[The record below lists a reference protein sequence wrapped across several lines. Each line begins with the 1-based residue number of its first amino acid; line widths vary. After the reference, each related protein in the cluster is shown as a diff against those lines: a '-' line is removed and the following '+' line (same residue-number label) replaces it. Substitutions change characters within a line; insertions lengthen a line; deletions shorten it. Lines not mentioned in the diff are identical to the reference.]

1 MSKTVYFVRHGQSK
15 ANVAGLTA
23 GAELDTP
30 LTDDG
35 RAQARKAGEELRG
48 KDIDLIVC
56 SPLERAHDTARLI
69 AEIIGYDQAK
79 IVTNEAFIERR
90 VGKFSGRPHQEYV
103 EAVQS
108 KAPVDGLE
116 TSEEMHKR
124 VFEGLEWL
132 KKQPAQHIVLVSHG
146 GTGRVIRIIDQ
157 GLHHSDMH
165 KVDGFGN
172 TEIYE
177 FTLD

>member
-1 MSKTVYFVRHGQSK
+1 MKTVYFVRHGESE

-30 LTDDG
+30 LTEDG
-35 RAQARKAGEELRG
+35 RAQARLAGQELQG
-48 KDIDLIVC
+48 KSIDLIVC
-56 SPLERAHDTARLI
+56 SPLQRAHDTARLI
-69 AEIIGYDQAK
+69 AEAVGYDPSK
-79 IVTNEAFIERR
+79 ILTNEAFIERR

-103 EAVQS
+103 QAVRS

-116 TSEEMHKR
+116 TSEGMHKR
-124 VFEGLEWL
+124 VSKGLEWL
-132 KKQPAQHIVLVSHG
+132 KQQDAEHIVVVSHG
-146 GTGRVIRIIDQ
+146 GTGRIIRIINQ
-157 GLHHSDMH
+157 GLHHSDLH